1 MDLHKNILPVLG
13 ILLASFFLFCESI
26 SKETSGYKFPVY
38 SRPYCPRNEKEW
50 NRRKAK
56 LNCSKGTYACF
67 PNNEFTELIEFC
79 YPYLPERFRI
89 EKGVCLYLSKENSK
103 LNDTECKTFEFGCPP
118 DSYSVDELFKYP
130 SCVTVENGCF
140 SADKCCQRSV
150 LNTPQHTT
158 PRFDTNQTDWTQ
170 IITSIGI
177 LLILFINGVVIYVV
191 VNKIKKG
198 NS

>member
-26 SKETSGYKFPVY
+26 SEIQQFSPAYDCKETSGYKFPVY

-89 EKGVCLYLSKENSK
+89 EK
-103 LNDTECKTFEFGCPP
+103 D
-118 DSYSVDELFKYP
+118 P

>member
-26 SKETSGYKFPVY
+26 SEIQQFSPAYDCKETSGYKFPVY

-56 LNCSKGTYACF
+56 LNCS
-67 PNNEFTELIEFC
+67 
-79 YPYLPERFRI
+79 
-89 EKGVCLYLSKENSK
+89 KGVCLYLSKENSK